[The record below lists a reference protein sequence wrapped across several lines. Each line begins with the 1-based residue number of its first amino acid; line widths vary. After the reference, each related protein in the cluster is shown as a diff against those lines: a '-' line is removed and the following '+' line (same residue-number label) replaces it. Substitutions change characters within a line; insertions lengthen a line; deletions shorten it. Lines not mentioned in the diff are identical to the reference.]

1 MIEINSGAMRP
12 TFDVMLDG
20 TVRKVPYTL
29 TQAEMKQ
36 IGKAMER
43 GSDREAALDWFVEF
57 LRPHLG
63 PVVDELNDIT
73 LTAIMDEWGKCR
85 KEAGAPDMGKP
96 SASPE

>member
-1 MIEINSGAMRP
+1 MIEIRSGAMRP

-36 IGKAMER
+36 IGKATEQR
-43 GSDREAALDWFVEF
+43 SDREAALDWFVEF

-63 PVVDELNDIT
+63 P
-73 LTAIMDEWGKCR
+73 
-85 KEAGAPDMGKP
+85 
-96 SASPE
+96 S